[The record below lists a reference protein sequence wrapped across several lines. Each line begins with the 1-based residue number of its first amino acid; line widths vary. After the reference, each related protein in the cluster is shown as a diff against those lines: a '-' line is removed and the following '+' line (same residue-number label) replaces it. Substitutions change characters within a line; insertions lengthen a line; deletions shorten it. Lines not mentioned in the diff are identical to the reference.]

1 MALQERTPFAAVLT
15 FWAESARMAMIAH
28 QRRGEGDAVAL
39 WMYQLMA
46 LDTQAEEWDAALSSG
61 GHPQKS

>member
-1 MALQERTPFAAVLT
+1 MLAMQELTPFATILA
-15 FWAESARMAMIAH
+15 FWSESARMAMIAH

-46 LDTQAEEWDAALSSG
+46 LDTQAEEWDAALSG
-61 GHPQKS
+61 DVPP